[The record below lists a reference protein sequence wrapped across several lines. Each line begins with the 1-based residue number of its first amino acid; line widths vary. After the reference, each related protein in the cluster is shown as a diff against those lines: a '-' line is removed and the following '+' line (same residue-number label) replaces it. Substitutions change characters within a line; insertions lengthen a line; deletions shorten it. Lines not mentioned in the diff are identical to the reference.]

1 MRTIHVLRK
10 PCSEGTVAANV
21 LRHGTGAINVDGC
34 RIGTGGERLSCS
46 RADPYHAADGSQRTW
61 NPTSTKGIEREQH
74 SAGRWPANVLHDGSE
89 GVVSTFPANIKGQV
103 GMVKTIG
110 GHRFITGDTETVQQF
125 DHGVSDEGS
134 AARFFQT
141 VRVPSL
147 ASDPNEEG

>member
-1 MRTIHVLRK
+1 M
-10 PCSEGTVAANV
+10 AANV
-21 LRHGTGAINVDGC
+21 LRHGTGAVNVDGC
-34 RIGTGGERLSCS
+34 RIGYEAGGSSATNPIVRLARGC
-46 RADPYHAADGSQRTW
+46 RIMCGNDADPSAFRLKDEAQPMNI
-61 NPTSTKGIEREQH
+61 NP
-74 SAGRWPANVLHDGSE
+74 AGRWPANVLHDGSE